1 MSSSYDTGGYTG
13 KWGPEGKLATLHEK
27 ELVLNKQDTQNIL
40 AAVSLIRQIA
50 SAIDLQAL
58 MQSFGLLGVGATKIG
73 TLTHTNLEQKVEI
86 TAQFPNAIY
95 HDEIKEAFDTLIN
108 RASQYANRNY

>member
-1 MSSSYDTGGYTG
+1 M
-13 KWGPEGKLATLHEK
+13 
-27 ELVLNKQDTQNIL
+27 
-40 AAVSLIRQIA
+40 IRQIA

-58 MQSFGLLGVGATKIG
+58 MQSFGLLSVGATKIG
-73 TLTHTNLEQKVEI
+73 TLAHANLEQKVEI